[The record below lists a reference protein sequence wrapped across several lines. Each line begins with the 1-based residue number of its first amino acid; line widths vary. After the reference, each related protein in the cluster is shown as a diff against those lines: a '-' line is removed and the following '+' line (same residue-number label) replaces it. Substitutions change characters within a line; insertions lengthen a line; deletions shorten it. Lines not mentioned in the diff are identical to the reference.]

1 MTKPLWCSGYP
12 NLRPRLDQESPLRH
26 YPEAAAE
33 QAAFHAPQPATV
45 ANDDMTSHD
54 VREVLDLPADGAGP
68 RPTKKQ
74 RTAAPRPNLKGLARE
89 VQNLGGDNPIAIVP
103 EISSFKKR
111 RFGSRKPAAKWEMRP
126 FRNSAR
132 QDETLMLRHWRR
144 KDENQAPRRAEQ
156 ANGEDGENKMETDQ
170 KTEEIEDSSFAK
182 FNVKI
187 HIPEYSDD
195 QYASSLTSDTWT
207 KEETDY
213 LLETVRNFDLR
224 WELIWDR
231 YGYEPK
237 TTTDGAGGDGGE
249 DTSTAVVQAR
259 KARTMEELKA
269 RYYEVAARMMAVTKP
284 VQYMNADEFS
294 LHQMMTAFDPVAEG
308 RRKKFAE
315 NQLGRSKEE
324 AREEESLLIEVKRI
338 MARQEKFNYERR
350 ELYNRL
356 DYPNTET
363 TQDLSTFKTSN
374 GLQNL
379 LQTLMNVDK
388 SKKRKSLMGTDG
400 QNTPASAGPSAHPG
414 STPVADPRRES
425 VALSTTSGHRD
436 SISAADGRPERPT
449 KKGSIAQT
457 AERRKLTEQE
467 EQIYGVTTIAER
479 LSSGPTFRY
488 ERINKIL
495 TTKSNAQHQRIT
507 NTLTELDV
515 PARLNMPTK
524 DVVEQMER
532 LLNNVQTLLDLRKI
546 SDKLD
551 GEIKL
556 EQAKKA
562 ERDKLHAPAQAA
574 NKPAQ
579 DSLEP
584 SAVDAEVAVN
594 AALTMGGGAIG
605 TTSSAAE
612 VADDAQPDSM
622 NVDQSGDKTAD
633 VKQEAVEEKAPRP
646 ASSGGH
652 KRSASE
658 LSAVSDQ
665 SAKRQKK

>member
-1 MTKPLWCSGYP
+1 
-12 NLRPRLDQESPLRH
+12 
-26 YPEAAAE
+26 
-33 QAAFHAPQPATV
+33 
-45 ANDDMTSHD
+45 MTSHD
-54 VREVLDLPADGAGP
+54 VRDVLNLPAEGAAP
-68 RPTKKQ
+68 RPSKKQ
-74 RTAAPRPNLKGLARE
+74 RTTAPRPNLKGLARE

-111 RFGSRKPAAKWEMRP
+111 RFASRKPAAKWEMRG

-132 QDETLMLRHWRR
+132 EDGTLILRHWRR
-144 KDENQAPRRAEQ
+144 KDENPRSQPTEQ
-156 ANGEDGENKMETDQ
+156 ADGQDGEVKMDVDQ
-170 KTEEIEDSSFAK
+170 KPNELEDSSFAK
-182 FNVKI
+182 FNVKV

-195 QYASSLTSDTWT
+195 QYNSTLVSDTWT

-213 LLETVRNFDLR
+213 LLDIVREFDLR

-231 YGYEPK
+231 YDYDPK
-237 TTTDGAGGDGGE
+237 APDTADGEGAG

-259 KARTMEELKA
+259 KGRTMEELKA
-269 RYYEVAARMMAVTKP
+269 RYYEVAAKMMAVTKP

-294 LHQMMTAFDPVAEG
+294 LHKIMTGFDPIAEG

-315 NQLGRSKEE
+315 NQLSRSKEE

-338 MARQEKFNYERR
+338 MARQEKFNSERR

-356 DYPNTET
+356 DYPHTEG
-363 TQDLSTFKTSN
+363 TQDLSAFKTSN
-374 GLQNL
+374 GLQTL
-379 LQTLMNVDK
+379 LQNLMSVDK

-400 QNTPASAGPSAHPG
+400 QNTPASAGPSGQPG
-414 STPVADPRRES
+414 STPVTDPRRES
-425 VALSTTSGHRD
+425 IALSTTSGHRD
-436 SISAADGRPERPT
+436 SIGAADGRPERPT
-449 KKGSIAQT
+449 KKGAAAQPQ
-457 AERRKLTEQE
+457 ERRKLTEQE
-467 EQIYGVTTIAER
+467 EKIYGVSTTADR

-507 NTLTELDV
+507 NTLAELDV
-515 PARLNMPTK
+515 PGRLNMPTR

-532 LLNNVQTLLDLRKI
+532 LLTNVQTLLDLRKI

-551 GEIKL
+551 GEVKL

-562 ERDKLHAPAQAA
+562 EREKLNGPSQGESKAGEQTSDVSMTNGVNGDVSIEAA
-574 NKPAQ
+574 M
-579 DSLEP
+579 
-584 SAVDAEVAVN
+584 
-594 AALTMGGGAIG
+594 TTGGGAIG
-605 TTSSAAE
+605 TAR
-612 VADDAQPDSM
+612 VADGAQPPSGEATTVSDSKI
-622 NVDQSGDKTAD
+622 DDKDAAG
-633 VKQEAVEEKAPRP
+633 VKQEATDEKVSRP

-658 LSAVSDQ
+658 MSTVSDQ

>member
-1 MTKPLWCSGYP
+1 M
-12 NLRPRLDQESPLRH
+12 
-26 YPEAAAE
+26 A
-33 QAAFHAPQPATV
+33 
-45 ANDDMTSHD
+45 SHD
-54 VREVLDLPADGAGP
+54 VREVLNLPTDGTGP

-74 RTAAPRPNLKGLARE
+74 RAAAPRPNLKGLARE

-103 EISSFKKR
+103 EMSSFKKR

-132 QDETLMLRHWRR
+132 GDETLMLRHWRR
-144 KDENQAPRRAEQ
+144 KDENQTAQPSEQ
-156 ANGEDGENKMETDQ
+156 TNGQDGVDKMETDP
-170 KTEEIEDSSFAK
+170 KPDEIEDSSFAQ
-182 FNVKI
+182 FNVKV

-195 QYASSLTSDTWT
+195 QYNSSLTSDTWT

-213 LLETVRNFDLR
+213 LLEKVRDFDLR

-231 YGYEPK
+231 YDYEPK
-237 TTTDGAGGDGGE
+237 TTTLGADGEEAD

-259 KARTMEELKA
+259 KGRTMEELKA
-269 RYYEVAARMMAVTKP
+269 RYYEVAAKMMAVTKP
-284 VQYMNADEFS
+284 VQYMNTDEFS
-294 LHQMMTAFDPVAEG
+294 LHKIMVEFDPVAES

-315 NQLGRSKEE
+315 DQLSRSKEE

-338 MARQEKFNYERR
+338 MARQEKFNSERR

-356 DYPNTET
+356 DYPHTET
-363 TQDLSTFKTSN
+363 TEDLSTFKTSN
-374 GLQNL
+374 GLQTL
-379 LQTLMNVDK
+379 LQNLMSVDK
-388 SKKRKSLMGTDG
+388 SKKRKSLMGADG
-400 QNTPASAGPSAHPG
+400 QNTPASAGPSVHPG
-414 STPVADPRRES
+414 STPVSDPRRES

-449 KKGSIAQT
+449 KKGSVAQA

-467 EQIYGVTTIAER
+467 EQIYGVTTTVDR

-488 ERINKIL
+488 EKINKIL

-507 NTLTELDV
+507 NTLSELDV
-515 PARLNMPTK
+515 PGRLNMPTK
-524 DVVEQMER
+524 DVVDQMER

-562 ERDKLHAPAQAA
+562 ERQKHNPSAHSETKSDKQARGTSAA
-574 NKPAQ
+574 NG
-579 DSLEP
+579 
-584 SAVDAEVAVN
+584 VDPMVALD

-605 TTSSAAE
+605 TTSTTVE
-612 VADDAQPDSM
+612 VVDDSQADQPGSM
-622 NVDQSGDKTAD
+622 NMDKADENIED
-633 VKQEAVEEKAPRP
+633 VKQETTDEKAPKP
-646 ASSGGH
+646 ASTGGN

-658 LSAVSDQ
+658 ISTVSDQ
-665 SAKRQKK
+665 SSKRQKK